1 MRLTTMTDYAMRLLM
16 YVAQR
21 PDRLCT
27 IAEVARA
34 YEISEAH
41 LMKITHRLGQSGW
54 LETVRGKGGGM
65 RLAAAPAEINLG
77 AVVRSVEPDF
87 DIVDCFASETACLLT
102 GQCRLTGI
110 VSGALQSFMQ
120 HFDRY
125 TLADLLPPSTPGTL
139 RTRPVTF
146 GKRRQAALR

>member
-21 PDRLCT
+21 PERLCT
-27 IAEVARA
+27 ISEVAGA

-41 LMKITHRLGQSGW
+41 LMKITHQLGRSGW

-65 RLAAAPAEINLG
+65 RLAAAPADINLG

-102 GQCRLTGI
+102 GHCRLTGI

-120 HFDRY
+120 HLDRY
-125 TLADLLPPSTPGTL
+125 TLADLLPSAGEVAA
-139 RTRPVTF
+139 RARPMTF
-146 GKRRQAALR
+146 GKHRAAATR

>member
-21 PDRLCT
+21 PERLCT
-27 IAEVARA
+27 IAEVAKA

-41 LMKITHRLGQSGW
+41 LMKVTHRLGQSGW

-65 RLAAAPAEINLG
+65 RLAAAPGDINLG

-87 DIVDCFASETACLLT
+87 DIVDCLASDTACLLA

-125 TLADLLPPSTPGTL
+125 TLADLLPSDVAVGGL
-139 RTRPVTF
+139 IRPVSF
-146 GKRRQAALR
+146 GKRRSASL

>member
-16 YVAQR
+16 YVAER

-27 IAEVARA
+27 IAEVAHA

-41 LMKITHRLGQSGW
+41 LMKITHRLGRCGW

-87 DIVDCFASETACLLT
+87 DIVDCFRSDTACLLA
-102 GQCRLTGI
+102 GQCRLTDI
-110 VSGALQSFMQ
+110 VGGALQSFMQ
-120 HFDRY
+120 HFDQY
-125 TLADLLPPSTPGTL
+125 TLADLVSPSTPDMM

-146 GKRRQAALR
+146 GKRRQAVLR